1 MAIQY
6 SKSNPPLTFVPVN
19 NNHLGA
25 RNELIPTEY
34 TPSERLI
41 KRVGHRIIHEHVTQF
56 PDPNLPCETPLHPPY
71 EARPTASSIIQ
82 GQQYSVA
89 SFPVQY

>member
-1 MAIQY
+1 MSIAL

-34 TPSERLI
+34 SEKDRII
-41 KRVGHRIIHEHVTQF
+41 KRTGKNIIREHKTEF
-56 PDPNLPCETPLHPPY
+56 PDINKARETPLHPPFQAY
-71 EARPTASSIIQ
+71 PTASSIIQ
-82 GQQYSVA
+82 GQQSNIT
-89 SFPVQY
+89 SFPVIF